1 MIILNVWVKRAWTGG
16 YMNETVIK
24 IEGLTKI
31 YKLYDRPVD
40 RLKESIHLMR
50 KKYHR
55 DFYALKNVSFDVLK
69 GETIGIVG
77 KNGSGKSTLLKII
90 TGVLT
95 PTYGNISVDGK
106 ISALLELGAGFNPE
120 FTGMDNIY
128 LNGTIM
134 GYSKEE
140 MDSKISEIISFA
152 DIGDFI
158 NQPVKMYSSG
168 MFARLAFAV
177 SINVEPDIL
186 IVDEALSVGD
196 IRFQAK
202 CFNKFK
208 ELREIGT
215 TILYVGHDVSGI
227 RNFCDRALWLNEG
240 VVESVGDT
248 LNVTAQYSEF
258 MFSNISN
265 KLSTEE
271 IEEEKENLL
280 DNKINEVITA
290 INRWGMKEGMIK
302 SIDIFNENNVKKDIF
317 EFGEWIKI
325 RIRAYIPKDV
335 ELSSL
340 SFAFSIKNSMGLDLI
355 VSTTKDYGGI
365 IFNRKDCEVLVEF
378 DFRNILAASDYILV
392 VAVENRSNIVPEYYD
407 YIEGA
412 KCFKVVNDKQLF
424 GLLHIDVNKKVE
436 YL

>member
-1 MIILNVWVKRAWTGG
+1 
-16 YMNETVIK
+16 MNEAAIK

-31 YKLYDRPVD
+31 YKLYDKPVD
-40 RLKESIHLMR
+40 RLKESIHPMR

-55 DFYALKNVSFDVLK
+55 DFYALKDVSFEVFK

-95 PTYGNISVDGK
+95 QTYGTINVVGK
-106 ISALLELGAGFNPE
+106 ISALLELGAGFNLE
-120 FTGMDNIY
+120 FTGLENIY

-134 GYSKEE
+134 GYTKAE
-140 MDSKISEIISFA
+140 MDKKISDVIEFA

-177 SINVEPDIL
+177 SISVEPDIL

-208 ELREIGT
+208 ELKEIGT
-215 TILYVGHDVSGI
+215 TILYVGHDISSI
-227 RNFCDRALWLNEG
+227 RNFCDRVMWLNEG
-240 VVESVGDT
+240 VVESIGDT

-258 MFSNISN
+258 MFSTISN
-265 KLSTEE
+265 NPVNKQIEADKE
-271 IEEEKENLL
+271 ILI
-280 DNKINEVITA
+280 DNNTNEAITA
-290 INRWGMKEGMIK
+290 INRWGMYEGMIK
-302 SIDIFNENNVKKDIF
+302 SIELFNENNVKKDIF

-325 RIRAYIPKDV
+325 RIRAHIPKDID
-335 ELSSL
+335 LSSL
-340 SFAFSIKNSMGLDLI
+340 SFAFSLKNSMGLDLI
-355 VSTTKDYGGI
+355 VSTTKDFDGI
-365 IFNRKDCEVLVEF
+365 IFSKKDCEVLVEF
-378 DFRNILAASDYILV
+378 DFRNILAVSDYILV
-392 VAVENRSNIVPEYYD
+392 VAAENRSNIVPEYYD

-412 KCFKVVNDKQLF
+412 KCFKVINDKQLF
-424 GLLHIDVNKKVE
+424 GLLHIDVNKKVN

>member
-1 MIILNVWVKRAWTGG
+1 MREIA
-16 YMNETVIK
+16 IK
-24 IEGLTKI
+24 VDGLTKI

-40 RLKESIHLMR
+40 RLKESIHPMR

-55 DFYALKNVSFDVLK
+55 DFYALSNVSFEVFK
-69 GETIGIVG
+69 GETLGIVG
-77 KNGSGKSTLLKII
+77 KNGSGKSTLLKMI

-95 PTYGNISVDGK
+95 PSYGDINVEGK

-120 FTGMDNIY
+120 FTGIENIY

-134 GYSKEE
+134 GYSKAE
-140 MDSKISEIISFA
+140 MDGKFLDIISFA

-177 SINVEPDIL
+177 AINVEPDIL

-196 IRFQAK
+196 IRFQTK

-240 VVESVGDT
+240 IVESMGDT

-258 MFSNISN
+258 MFSNITNSRGD
-265 KLSTEE
+265 LLQEEE
-271 IEEEKENLL
+271 ILGHPGAEEKVEE
-280 DNKINEVITA
+280 INA
-290 INRWGMKEGMIK
+290 INRWGSKEGMIK
-302 SIDIFNENNVKKDIF
+302 EIQLLNGNQLKKDIF
-317 EFGEWIKI
+317 ELGEWIKV
-325 RIRAYIPKDV
+325 RIKAHIPKDID
-335 ELSSL
+335 LSAL
-340 SFAFSIKNSMGLDLI
+340 SFAISVKNSMGLDLI
-355 VSTTKDYGGI
+355 VSTTKDHGGI
-365 IFNRKDCEVLVEF
+365 VFNRKDCDVLVEF
-378 DFRNILAASDYILV
+378 DFRNILAVNDYILV
-392 VAVENRSNIVPEYYD
+392 VAVENRGNIVPEYYD

-412 KCFKVVNDKQLF
+412 KCFKVVHDKQLF
-424 GLLHIDVNKKVE
+424 GLVHMDVNKKVE